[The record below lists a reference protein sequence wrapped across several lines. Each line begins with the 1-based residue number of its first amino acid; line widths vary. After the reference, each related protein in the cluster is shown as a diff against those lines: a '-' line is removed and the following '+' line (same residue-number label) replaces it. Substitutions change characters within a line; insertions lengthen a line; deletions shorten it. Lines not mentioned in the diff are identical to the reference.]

1 MTSRD
6 TEVDWWIQRL
16 LPRLLPARPSYHF
29 GCYIFSIYTL
39 LANNIS
45 QSDRRILIY
54 QIIKTPKLYILDQW
68 LFASS
73 KEKLFKKIKTPVRYH
88 LWKPPTLSDLTWIGL
103 RTIGRRWLPISQVPC
118 NLATSWTKTKQ
129 SHKTQ
134 KSNMFSQIGK
144 TSHKGVHIV
153 HNHTSYIN

>member
-1 MTSRD
+1 MVYFVWCLSMLRY
-6 TEVDWWIQRL
+6 RSKL
-16 LPRLLPARPSYHF
+16 MKM
-29 GCYIFSIYTL
+29 
-39 LANNIS
+39 IS
-45 QSDRRILIY
+45 TKVIEG
-54 QIIKTPKLYILDQW
+54 YILTKMIKGYILTTTSLTVQAVHFRSIKFFFIW
-68 LFASS
+68 NKF
-73 KEKLFKKIKTPVRYH
+73 FKKMENPVRRH

-103 RTIGRRWLPISQVPC
+103 RTIGRRWLPISRVPC

-129 SHKTQ
+129 SHKTK